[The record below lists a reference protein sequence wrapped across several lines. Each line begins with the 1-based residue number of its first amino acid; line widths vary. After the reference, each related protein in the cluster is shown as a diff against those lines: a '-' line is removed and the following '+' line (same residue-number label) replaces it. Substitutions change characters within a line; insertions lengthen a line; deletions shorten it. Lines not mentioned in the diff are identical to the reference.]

1 MKKKLVIQDLFSLE
15 DYSKIRES
23 LRREILVHKSS
34 RSIDIGNHV
43 RLLFE
48 DRRTIQYQIQEML
61 RVEKIFEEQGIQ
73 DELDTYNPLIPDG
86 SNWKATML
94 IEFPEQEKRQKAL
107 ALMVGIEDLVWVKIG
122 DAAKLFA
129 IADEDL
135 DRSTSE
141 KTSSV
146 HFLRFELPSEQAKNL
161 DASMPI
167 IFGID
172 HNNYQYQT
180 NICVTTKES
189 IIKDLDQT

>member
-1 MKKKLVIQDLFSLE
+1 VKKKLVIQDLFSLE
-15 DYSKIRES
+15 GYSKIRVP
-23 LRREILVHKSS
+23 LRREILAHKSS
-34 RSIDIGNHV
+34 RSIAIGDHI

-86 SNWKATML
+86 NNWKATML
-94 IEFPEQEKRQKAL
+94 IEFPDQEQRKKAL

-122 DAAKLFA
+122 DAAKIFA

-146 HFLRFELPSEQAKNL
+146 HFLRFELLSDQGKNL
-161 DASMPI
+161 DASIPI

-172 HNNYQYQT
+172 HKNYQYQT
-180 NICVTTKES
+180 NICTTTKES

>member
-1 MKKKLVIQDLFSLE
+1 MQKKLVIQDLYSPE

-23 LRREILVHKSS
+23 FRREILAHKSS
-34 RSIDIGNHV
+34 RSIAIGNHV

-48 DRRTIQYQIQEML
+48 DRMTIQYQIQEML
-61 RVEKIFEEQGIQ
+61 RVEKIFEEQAIQ

-86 SNWKATML
+86 NNWKATML
-94 IEFPEQEKRQKAL
+94 IEYPDPEQRQKEL
-107 ALMVGIEDLVWVKIG
+107 ALLVGIEDSVCVQFDVAPSIH
-122 DAAKLFA
+122 A

-146 HFLRFELPSEQAKNL
+146 HFLRFELPPDQAKNL
-161 DASMPI
+161 DPSMPI
-167 IFGID
+167 TFFID
-172 HNNYQYQT
+172 HNYYRHQT
-180 NICVTTKES
+180 IMSKATKES

>member
-1 MKKKLVIQDLFSLE
+1 MKRKLVIQDLFSLE

-23 LRREILVHKSS
+23 YRCEILAHKSS
-34 RSIDIGNHV
+34 RSIVIGNNI

-61 RVEKIFEEQGIQ
+61 RVEKIFEKQGIQ

-189 IIKDLDQT
+189 IIKDLDQI

>member
-15 DYSKIRES
+15 DYSKISES
-23 LRREILVHKSS
+23 LRREILAHKSS
-34 RSIDIGNHV
+34 RSIDIGNNG

-86 SNWKATML
+86 NNWKATML
-94 IEFPEQEKRQKAL
+94 IEYPEQEQRQKAL
-107 ALMVGIEDLVWVKIG
+107 SLMVGIEDLVWVQIG
-122 DAAKLFA
+122 DTAKLFA

-135 DRSTSE
+135 DRSTSD

-146 HFLRFELPSEQAKNL
+146 HFLRFELLSDQVKNL
-161 DASMPI
+161 DASIPI
-167 IFGID
+167 VFGID
-172 HNNYQYQT
+172 HKNYQYQT
-180 NICVTTKES
+180 NICTTTKES

>member
-1 MKKKLVIQDLFSLE
+1 MP
-15 DYSKIRES
+15 
-23 LRREILVHKSS
+23 LRHEILAHKSS
-34 RSIDIGNHV
+34 RSIAIGNHV

-86 SNWKATML
+86 NNWKATML
-94 IEFPEQEKRQKAL
+94 IEYPEQEQRQKAL
-107 ALMVGIEDLVWVKIG
+107 SLMVGIEDLVWVQIG
-122 DAAKLFA
+122 DTAKLFA

-135 DRSTSE
+135 DRSTSD

-146 HFLRFELPSEQAKNL
+146 HFLRFELLSDQVKNL
-161 DASMPI
+161 DASIPI
-167 IFGID
+167 VFGID
-172 HNNYQYQT
+172 HKNYQYQT
-180 NICVTTKES
+180 NICTTTKES

>member
-1 MKKKLVIQDLFSLE
+1 MKRKLVIQDLFSLE

-23 LRREILVHKSS
+23 YRCEILAHKSS
-34 RSIDIGNHV
+34 RSIVIGNNI

-180 NICVTTKES
+180 NICATTKES
-189 IIKDLDQT
+189 IIKDLDQI

>member
-1 MKKKLVIQDLFSLE
+1 MQKKLTIEDLYSLE
-15 DYSKIRES
+15 QYSKIRE
-23 LRREILVHKSS
+23 LYRKEILAHKLE
-34 RSIDIGNHV
+34 RNLVVGNHV

-48 DRRTIQYQIQEML
+48 DRKTIQYQIQEML
-61 RVEKIFEEQGIQ
+61 RVEKIFEQQGIQ

-94 IEFPEQEKRQKAL
+94 IEYPEPEQRQKAL
-107 ALMVGIEDLVWVKIG
+107 SLLVGIEDLVWVGIDNGDKI
-122 DAAKLFA
+122 FA

-146 HFLRFELPSEQAKNL
+146 HFLRFELITKQAKYL
-161 DASMPI
+161 DTSVPI
-167 IFGID
+167 TIGID
-172 HNNYQYQT
+172 HNNYRYQKD
-180 NICVTTKES
+180 ICKATKES